1 MSIHLSLK
9 NILFLIAVVCIMSCK
24 KVNNQPTVL
33 HYEGQ
38 LITYESGYE
47 PNSQNV
53 YENHDTISFWV
64 KATLQ
69 NDSIYFTTADRQAL
83 TIPAVLAHMS
93 DPFNHSYRLTNTMRP
108 YENVALINNDSI
120 YYEWS
125 YAAPTGPDAK
135 RIFFRGSTK

>member
-1 MSIHLSLK
+1 MKLKLFTISILISTL
-9 NILFLIAVVCIMSCK
+9 ILFSCK
-24 KVNNQPTVL
+24 KQENRYEEK
-33 HYEGQ
+33 HYKGL

-53 YENHDTISFWV
+53 YENHDTTSFWV
-64 KATLQ
+64 NATLQ
-69 NDSIYFTTADRQAL
+69 NDSIYFTTADSQAL
-83 TIPAVLAHMS
+83 KIPTVLAHMN

>member
-1 MSIHLSLK
+1 MKSTSFTSL
-9 NILFLIAVVCIMSCK
+9 IVVLFSCTLLFSCK
-24 KVNNQPTVL
+24 KEKNTYEEKY
-33 HYEGQ
+33 YEGQ

-69 NDSIYFTTADRQAL
+69 NDSIYFTTADSHAL
-83 TIPAVLAHMS
+83 KIHTILAHTNE
-93 DPFNHSYRLTNTMRP
+93 PFNHSYRLTNTMRP
-108 YENVALINNDSI
+108 YENVELINNDSI
-120 YYEWS
+120 NYEWS